1 MASCYANTD
10 SITFCSQ
17 AVARVLGAAAGQPA
31 PQVAALLHASRLQ
44 TAAQA
49 GERIPFVRAQA
60 GDRAAD
66 LELNVLIQAV
76 VVTRYRR
83 AAAEQL
89 VAERRLSLSA
99 AEALETP
106 FLLIG
111 TESEI
116 AGQLRER
123 RDRFGFSYV
132 TVHEPYMADLLR

>member
-1 MASCYANTD
+1 MRDFRFSCNVFAIRSRAQFVRYGLIQAPGKPPG
-10 SITFCSQ
+10 TFQ
-17 AVARVLGAAAGQPA
+17 
-31 PQVAALLHASRLQ
+31 LQ

-49 GERIPFVRAQA
+49 EERTAFVRAQA

-66 LELNVLIQAV
+66 LELNVRVQAV
-76 VVTRYRR
+76 IVTRDRR

-89 VAERRLSLSA
+89 VAERRLNLSA

-116 AGQLRER
+116 ADQLRER
-123 RDRFGFSYV
+123 RDRFGYS
-132 TVHEPYMADLLR
+132 